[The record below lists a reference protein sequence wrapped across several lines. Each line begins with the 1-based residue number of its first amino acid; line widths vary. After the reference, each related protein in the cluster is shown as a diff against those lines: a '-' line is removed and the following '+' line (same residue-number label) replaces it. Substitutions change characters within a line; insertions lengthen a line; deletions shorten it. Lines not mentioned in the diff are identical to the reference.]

1 MRKIDINEEKFCPY
15 CAEIIRVEAIKC
27 KHCMSHIDRLEY
39 KDNNNNN
46 KIEKAEYKDND
57 ISWKDLKRIQV
68 AGKYGY
74 IDKTEKFVIQPK
86 FDFAGDFVEGLAF
99 VKIGTKFGYIDKTGE
114 LVIPNIFGDAKCFQN
129 QNGFVFAQVNYSG
142 VWKFINKKGEFI

>member
-1 MRKIDINEEKFCPY
+1 MRKLDPKQEKFCPY

-39 KDNNNNN
+39 KNNN
-46 KIEKAEYKDND
+46 KIENDEYKDNH
-57 ISWKDLKRIQV
+57 ISWKDLKPISV

-86 FDFAGDFVEGLAF
+86 FDYAHSFSEGLAF
-99 VKIGTKFGYIDKTGE
+99 IKIGNRFGYINETGE
-114 LVIPNIFGDAKCFQN
+114 LVIEAIFGEAKSFQN
-129 QNGFVFAQVNYSG
+129 KNGFVFAEVRFEGNNN
-142 VWKFINKKGEFI
+142 WKYINKKGEFI